1 MRLVKPDAW
10 YDDETYKVVLVTA
23 WIAENLDYL
32 LFSAAALTALAM
44 VLARFRRS
52 LAGELSWVGLLA
64 GGAMLGVLALGWF
77 RVDAAGGEIK
87 SLLRSSV
94 EGFAPTYA
102 VELQMLGHE
111 HLGFDTPP
119 DHPLYLQLIEAQKRW
134 LAVNPAVADVYT
146 VRRNAQGRWAFLVD
160 SETDYNRDGRFDDD
174 REARTPIG
182 EAYDEESQEWDAAA
196 AGRSAFNDQPTT
208 DRWGTWVSAAVPIRN
223 ARGEIDAVLGV
234 DYPAEEWSGAIDSAR
249 LASTAMV
256 GIAALLLIG
265 ATMIICLLKQN
276 LIQRKADQQAVTA
289 ARDAAEAANSAK
301 SAFLANM
308 SHEIRTPIAAVLG
321 YADLLLDLKRDDP
334 ELTEY
339 ATIIRRSGSHLL
351 TLVDDILDLSRIE
364 AGKLQVEPT
373 PTNPMQIAEEA
384 ASTLRVRAIEKGL
397 ALRVRCGQPDR
408 MPLTVLT
415 DATRLRQILV
425 NLVGNA
431 VKFTERGNVTI
442 DVAYEAPAHTGEAGT
457 IRFAVS
463 DTGPGISQSTLD
475 RLFQPFAQGDE
486 SATRRHGGSGLGLSI
501 SARLARALGGEITVQ
516 STPGRGST
524 FTLSIAAPIAESPA
538 APAPSVPVVGERPLN
553 GARILLAED
562 CDDNQRLI
570 GFVLCSAGATV
581 ETVNNGRAVV
591 ERLLGASGKPID
603 IVLMDMQM
611 PVLDGYSAVRELRHA
626 GYSGRIVALTAHA
639 MVGDREKCLAAGCD
653 RYAVKPIDR
662 AQLIGTLAGLLT
674 GGAPASTAA

>member
-1 MRLVKPDAW
+1 MVKPDVW
-10 YDDETYKVVLVTA
+10 RDDDTCKVVSVTA
-23 WIAENLDYL
+23 WIAANLDYL
-32 LFSAAALTALAM
+32 LFAAAALTALVM

-52 LAGELSWVGLLA
+52 LAGEMSWVGLLA

-87 SLLRSSV
+87 SLLRCSV

-111 HLGFDTPP
+111 HLSFDTPP
-119 DHPLYLQLIEAQKRW
+119 DHPLYLRLIEAQKRW

-146 VRRNAQGRWAFLVD
+146 VRRNAEGRWAFLVD
-160 SETDYNRDGRFDDD
+160 SETDYDRDGRFDND
-174 REARTPIG
+174 REARTRIG
-182 EAYDEESQEWDAAA
+182 EEYDEESQEGDAAA
-196 AGRSAFNDQPTT
+196 AGRPAFNDQPTA

-223 ARGEIDAVLGV
+223 ARGEVDAVLGV
-234 DYPAEEWSGAIDSAR
+234 DYPAAEWTGAIDSAR

-265 ATMIICLLKQN
+265 ATLIICLLKRN
-276 LIQRKADQQAVTA
+276 LIQRKADQHAVTE

-364 AGKLQVEPT
+364 AGKLQVEPA
-373 PTNPMQIAEEA
+373 PTDPMQIAEEA

-397 ALRVRCGQPDR
+397 ALQVRCGQPDR
-408 MPLTVLT
+408 MPRAVLT

-431 VKFTERGNVTI
+431 VKFTETGKVTI
-442 DVAYEAPAHTGEAGT
+442 EVTCEPPARAADAGT
-457 IRFAVS
+457 IRFAVT
-463 DTGPGISQSTLD
+463 DTGPGISPGTLA
-475 RLFQPFAQGDE
+475 RLFQPFAQGDD
-486 SATRRHGGSGLGLSI
+486 STTRRHGGSGLGLSI
-501 SARLARALGGEITVQ
+501 SARLARALGGEIAVQ
-516 STPGRGST
+516 SMPGRGST
-524 FTLSIAAPIAESPA
+524 FTLRIAAPISHA
-538 APAPSVPVVGERPLN
+538 APTPTAPPPVIGDQPLS
-553 GARILLAED
+553 GVRLLLAED
-562 CDDNQRLI
+562 CEDNQRLI
-570 GFVLCSAGATV
+570 GFVLRSAGATV
-581 ETVNNGRAVV
+581 ETVNNGRAAV
-591 ERLLGASGKPID
+591 ERLLRASGERID

-662 AQLIGTLAGLLT
+662 AHLIGTLAGLLS
-674 GGAPASTAA
+674 GGAPRSAAA